1 MPSDRAE
8 PLPFARPWIGDEEV
22 EAVTE
27 VLRSGWLTTGAR
39 THEFERRFAESV
51 GAPAALALSSGTAA
65 LHLALI
71 AAGVGADDVVLT
83 TPLTFCSTVHVI
95 EHLGARPVLVDV
107 DPDSLNVSPAALA
120 QVVERLDRP
129 PAVILPVHL
138 AGRPVDLAAVHA
150 VAEPVGATVVEDAA
164 HAQGASVGGRPIGAL
179 TGSGPRQAA
188 CFSFYVTKNMTT
200 GEGGMLTGD
209 EQFVEDARRWS
220 LHGMSRDAW
229 RRYDAGG
236 AWRYD
241 VTVPGFKYNM
251 TDLQAALGI
260 VQLGR
265 SEQLLERRRQIAA
278 AYDAAFADLV
288 AVRPVS
294 RIDEPGHAWHLYL
307 LQVDPQQ
314 SPVDRDGFIARVNAA
329 GIGTSVHFI
338 PIHHLDYYRRR
349 YGFAPGDFPV
359 ASAAFERLVSLP
371 IYPRMTDDDVTDV
384 IDAVRRAV
392 EQP

>member
-120 QVVERLDRP
+120 HTVEQLDRP

-150 VAEPVGATVVEDAA
+150 VAEQVGATVVEDAA
-164 HAQGASVGGRPIGAL
+164 HAQGASVAGRPIGAL

-251 TDLQAALGI
+251 TDLQAALGL

-278 AYDAAFADLV
+278 TYDTAFTDLV

-338 PIHHLDYYRRR
+338 PIHHLDYYRRH

-371 IYPRMTDDDVTDV
+371 IYPRMTDEDVSDV